1 MATPETKRDLFASAE
16 NDLKSNSGG
25 HYLKERAAPRAIAK
39 PVRQERSGRVGVK
52 GCPRLG
58 RGIGRWRYRGRELS
72 SCTGA
77 YQFSLLNPVPGP
89 LRERPRPPAHYRSI
103 HRPRRRCYQRTP
115 NGRDRSGEVN

>member
-52 GCPRLG
+52 AAPVLAVASDAGG
-58 RGIGRWRYRGRELS
+58 TE
-72 SCTGA
+72 GA
-77 YQFSLLNPVPGP
+77 SFLAA
-89 LRERPRPPAHYRSI
+89 PAPTNFRS
-103 HRPRRRCYQRTP
+103 
-115 NGRDRSGEVN
+115 